1 MVRSEPP
8 PSRGR
13 DTSGSEAASTVFYL
27 APLSLPPSLHFE
39 GKETVVVLYY
49 ETEVYYPLSSSW
61 DFSFSAAV
69 DLGFACT
76 RLVLA
81 KPRLQVSWVLA
92 FWSVLAKTRLQVSLT
107 VCALVILI

>member
-39 GKETVVVLYY
+39 GRY
-49 ETEVYYPLSSSW
+49 SSSTAVC
-61 DFSFSAAV
+61 AATI
-69 DLGFACT
+69 CCH
-76 RLVLA
+76 R
-81 KPRLQVSWVLA
+81 PRLRSEPQL
-92 FWSVLAKTRLQVSLT
+92 
-107 VCALVILI
+107 